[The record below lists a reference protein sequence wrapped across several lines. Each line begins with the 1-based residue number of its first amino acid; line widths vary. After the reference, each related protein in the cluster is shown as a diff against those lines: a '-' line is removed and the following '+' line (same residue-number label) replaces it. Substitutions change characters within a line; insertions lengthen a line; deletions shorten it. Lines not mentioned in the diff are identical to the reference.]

1 MTTATKLT
9 GIPRIPN
16 TLERDLEL
24 YLRAIND
31 NFEIRLGLKGS
42 SQDRA
47 ITLRELI
54 DAGIVTSAPS
64 AKFNPYDVKEST
76 RGFNKNDEETYKKL
90 NVTDLDVTDL
100 DVTDLDVNANSL
112 TIAQSKTPASASASG
127 TQGEIAWDSSYIY
140 VCIADNVWK
149 RVAISTWT

>member
-16 TLERDLEL
+16 ALERDLEL

-31 NFEIRLGLKGS
+31 NFEIRLGLKGA

-54 DAGIVTSAPS
+54 DAGIVTSVVN
-64 AKFNPYDVKEST
+64 AKFNPYNVTEST

-100 DVTDLDVNANSL
+100 DVNANSL
-112 TIAQSKTPASASASG
+112 TIAQSKTPSAADAAG
-127 TQGEIAWDSSYIY
+127 TQGEIAWDSNYIY
-140 VCIADNVWK
+140 VCIANNTWK
-149 RVAISTWT
+149 RVAISTWS

>member
-76 RGFNKNDEETYKKL
+76 RGFNKNENINGETL
-90 NVTDLDVTDL
+90 TVTK
-100 DVTDLDVNANSL
+100 
-112 TIAQSKTPASASASG
+112 SKTPASASASG
-127 TQGEIAWDSSYIY
+127 TRGEIAWDSSYIY
-140 VCIADNVWK
+140 VCVDDDTWK

>member
-16 TLERDLEL
+16 ALERELEL

-31 NFEIRLGLKGS
+31 NLEIRLGLKGA

-54 DAGIVTSAPS
+54 DAGIVTGVVN
-64 AKFNPYDVKEST
+64 AKFNPYNVTEST
-76 RGFNKNDEETYKKL
+76 RGFNKNKNINGET
-90 NVTDLDVTDL
+90 
-100 DVTDLDVNANSL
+100 L
-112 TIAQSKTPASASASG
+112 TITKSKTPASASASG

-140 VCIADNVWK
+140 VCVANNTWK

>member
-9 GIPRIPN
+9 GIPRVPN
-16 TLERDLEL
+16 SLERDLEL

-31 NFEIRLGLKGS
+31 NFEIRLGLKGA

-100 DVTDLDVNANSL
+100 DVNANSL
-112 TIAQSKTPASASASG
+112 TIAQSKTPSAADDAG
-127 TQGEIAWDSSYIY
+127 TRGEIAWDSSYIY
-140 VCIADNVWK
+140 ICIDDNTWK